1 MTAPHDFDRLSQN
14 WLHWSG
20 VAQLHDLSVST
31 SCDDCKILFSSEEYA
46 VHLRSEGGWW
56 IVDTVDDRKQRNN
69 DTVRFSSYALAEK
82 YLVWIWAS
90 AARSVA
96 GAPIL
101 GRQFYDLGFDPGVE
115 KTRISPGIYELRSI
129 EGSAVVVEPYA
140 TIFSHLMDKPEEEIE
155 QMVRAG
161 V

>member
-1 MTAPHDFDRLSQN
+1 MTAPIDFERLSRN
-14 WLHWSG
+14 WIYWSE
-20 VAQLHDLSVST
+20 VAQLHSLSVST
-31 SCDDCKILFSSEEYA
+31 SCHDCEILFSSDEYA
-46 VHLRSEGGWW
+46 VHLRNEDTWW
-56 IVDTVDDRKQRNN
+56 IVDTVDDRKQRHN
-69 DTVRFSSYALAEK
+69 DAVRFSSYALAEK

-96 GAPIL
+96 GAPTL
-101 GRQFYDLGFDPGVE
+101 GRQFYDLGFAPGVE

-129 EGSAVVVEPYA
+129 EGSAVLAEPYA
-140 TIFSHLMDKPEEEIE
+140 TIFSHLMGTTEEEIE